1 MIIKFNATFEN
12 TFIRFRCNHRSSVFC
27 FSLAVIKS
35 FEFSEVLF
43 FYSFLLSRG
52 KQRRF
57 LDKVVYELL
66 TEFLDSRR
74 EADLFLLISLASLAS
89 FCLWAKILAYSAAA
103 WRFFSARLRLTAKR
117 WRFLCN
123 MIGVTRRWTWNTITN
138 GINIKI
144 LQWSG
149 ERIWIKNEWN

>member
-1 MIIKFNATFEN
+1 MLPSKTHLKGFVAT
-12 TFIRFRCNHRSSVFC
+12 I
-27 FSLAVIKS
+27 
-35 FEFSEVLF
+35 EVLF
-43 FYSFLLSRG
+43 SVSRSRSLNHLNSQKFFFYFFLLSRG

-123 MIGVTRRWTWNTITN
+123 MIGVTRRWTWNTTTN
-138 GINIKI
+138 GINTKI

-149 ERIWIKNEWN
+149 ERTWIKNEWN

>member
-1 MIIKFNATFEN
+1 MLPSKTHLKGFVAT
-12 TFIRFRCNHRSSVFC
+12 I
-27 FSLAVIKS
+27 
-35 FEFSEVLF
+35 EVLF
-43 FYSFLLSRG
+43 SVSRSRSLNHLNSQKFFFYFFLLSRG

>member
-1 MIIKFNATFEN
+1 MLPSKTHLKGFVAT
-12 TFIRFRCNHRSSVFC
+12 I
-27 FSLAVIKS
+27 
-35 FEFSEVLF
+35 EVLF
-43 FYSFLLSRG
+43 SVSRSRSLNHLNSRKFFFYFFLLSRG

>member
-1 MIIKFNATFEN
+1 MLPSKTHLKGFVAT
-12 TFIRFRCNHRSSVFC
+12 I
-27 FSLAVIKS
+27 
-35 FEFSEVLF
+35 EVLF
-43 FYSFLLSRG
+43 SVSRSRSLNNLNSQFFFYFFLLSRG

-123 MIGVTRRWTWNTITN
+123 MIGVTRRCTWNTTTN
-138 GINIKI
+138 GINTKI

-149 ERIWIKNEWN
+149 ERTWIKNEWN

>member
-1 MIIKFNATFEN
+1 MLPLKTHLKGSIATN
-12 TFIRFRCNHRSSVFC
+12 
-27 FSLAVIKS
+27 
-35 FEFSEVLF
+35 EVLF
-43 FYSFLLSRG
+43 SVCRSRSLNHLNSQKFFFFYFFLSSHG

-123 MIGVTRRWTWNTITN
+123 MIGVTRRWTWKTITN
-138 GINIKI
+138 GINTKI

-149 ERIWIKNEWN
+149 ERTWIKNEWN

>member
-1 MIIKFNATFEN
+1 MLPSKTHLKGFVAT
-12 TFIRFRCNHRSSVFC
+12 I
-27 FSLAVIKS
+27 
-35 FEFSEVLF
+35 EVLF
-43 FYSFLLSRG
+43 SVSRSRSLNHLNSRKFFFYFFLLSRG

-123 MIGVTRRWTWNTITN
+123 MIGVTRRWTWKTTTN
-138 GINIKI
+138 GINTKI
-144 LQWSG
+144 LRWSG
-149 ERIWIKNEWN
+149 ERTWIKNEWN

>member
-1 MIIKFNATFEN
+1 MLPLKTHLKGFIATN
-12 TFIRFRCNHRSSVFC
+12 
-27 FSLAVIKS
+27 
-35 FEFSEVLF
+35 EVLF
-43 FYSFLLSRG
+43 PVCRSRSLNHLNSQKFFFFTLLLS
-52 KQRRF
+52 QRRF

-103 WRFFSARLRLTAKR
+103 WRFFSTRLRLTAKR

-123 MIGVTRRWTWNTITN
+123 MIGVTRRWTWKTITN
-138 GINIKI
+138 GINTKI

-149 ERIWIKNEWN
+149 ERTWIKNEWN